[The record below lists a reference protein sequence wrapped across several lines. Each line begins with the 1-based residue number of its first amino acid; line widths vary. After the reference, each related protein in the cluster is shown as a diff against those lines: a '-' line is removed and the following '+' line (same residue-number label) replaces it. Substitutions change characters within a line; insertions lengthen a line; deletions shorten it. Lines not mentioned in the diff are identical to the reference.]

1 MHGAGYGKSDCCENP
16 DMNYLMVQ
24 TIAVRIGAVALLVMG
39 YHWYGWPGVAGAVGA
54 LVMWMLLHFTRMLQ
68 VLRRA
73 SHRPKGH
80 VESSVMLNARL
91 HPGVSLMQVVA
102 LSRSLGEL
110 RSPAGEQ
117 PEVFRW
123 TDTGQSFVECE
134 FQGGKLAS
142 WRLDRTAQALADAAP

>member
-73 SHRPKGH
+73 SHRPKGY

-134 FQGGKLAS
+134 FQGGKLAN
-142 WRLDRTAQALADAAP
+142 WRLDRPPQALTDAAP

>member
-1 MHGAGYGKSDCCENP
+1 
-16 DMNYLMVQ
+16 MNYFRVQ
-24 TIAVRIGAVALLVMG
+24 TIAVRVGAVALLVMG
-39 YHWYGWPGVAGAVGA
+39 YHSYGWPGVAGAAGA

-73 SHRPKGH
+73 ANRPKGH
-80 VESSVMLNARL
+80 VDSSVMLNARL

-102 LSRSLGEL
+102 LTRSLGEL

-134 FQGGKLAS
+134 FQGGKLAT
-142 WRLDRTAQALADAAP
+142 WRLDRPLQTLADAAP

>member
-1 MHGAGYGKSDCCENP
+1 
-16 DMNYLMVQ
+16 MNYFRVQ
-24 TIAVRIGAVALLVMG
+24 TIAVRLGAVALLVMG
-39 YHWYGWPGVAGAVGA
+39 YHWYGWPGVAGALGA
-54 LVMWMLLHFTRMLQ
+54 LVMWILLHFTRMLQ

-73 SHRPKGH
+73 ANRPKGH
-80 VESSVMLNARL
+80 VESSVMLHARL

-102 LSRSLGEL
+102 LTRSLGEL
-110 RSPAGEQ
+110 HSAAGEQ

>member
-1 MHGAGYGKSDCCENP
+1 
-16 DMNYLMVQ
+16 MNYLMVQ

-134 FQGGKLAS
+134 FQGGKLAI
-142 WRLDRTAQALADAAP
+142 WRLDRPPQALTDAAP

>member
-134 FQGGKLAS
+134 FQGGKLAN
-142 WRLDRTAQALADAAP
+142 WRLDRPPQALTDAAP

>member
-1 MHGAGYGKSDCCENP
+1 
-16 DMNYLMVQ
+16 MNYLMVQ

-134 FQGGKLAS
+134 FQGGKLAT
-142 WRLDRTAQALADAAP
+142 WRLDRPVPALADAAP

>member
-91 HPGVSLMQVVA
+91 HPGVSLIQVVA

-134 FQGGKLAS
+134 FQGGKLAN
-142 WRLDRTAQALADAAP
+142 WRLDRPPQALTDAAP

>member
-1 MHGAGYGKSDCCENP
+1 
-16 DMNYLMVQ
+16 MNYLMVQ

-134 FQGGKLAS
+134 FQGGKLAT
-142 WRLDRTAQALADAAP
+142 WRLDRPVPALRDAAP

>member
-1 MHGAGYGKSDCCENP
+1 
-16 DMNYLMVQ
+16 MNYLMVQ
-24 TIAVRIGAVALLVMG
+24 TLAVRIGAVALLVMG

-102 LSRSLGEL
+102 LTRSLGEL
-110 RSPAGEQ
+110 RSPPGEQ
-117 PEVFRW
+117 PEFFRW

-134 FQGGKLAS
+134 FQGGKLAT
-142 WRLDRTAQALADAAP
+142 WRLDRPVPALADAAP

>member
-1 MHGAGYGKSDCCENP
+1 
-16 DMNYLMVQ
+16 MNYLMVQ

-134 FQGGKLAS
+134 FQGGKLAT
-142 WRLDRTAQALADAAP
+142 WRLDRPVPAPTDAAP

>member
-1 MHGAGYGKSDCCENP
+1 
-16 DMNYLMVQ
+16 MNYLMVQ

-134 FQGGKLAS
+134 FQGGKLAT
-142 WRLDRTAQALADAAP
+142 WRLDRPVPALRDAAQ

>member
-134 FQGGKLAS
+134 FQGGKLAT
-142 WRLDRTAQALADAAP
+142 WRLDRPPQALTDAAP

>member
-1 MHGAGYGKSDCCENP
+1 
-16 DMNYLMVQ
+16 MNYLRVQ
-24 TIAVRIGAVALLVMG
+24 TIAVRVGAVALLVMG
-39 YHWYGWPGVAGAVGA
+39 YHWYGWPGVAGAAGA

-73 SHRPKGH
+73 ANRPKGH

-102 LSRSLGEL
+102 LTRSLGEL
-110 RSPAGEQ
+110 RSPANAQ

-134 FQGGKLAS
+134 FLGGKLTS
-142 WRLDRTAQALADAAP
+142 WRLHRPTQALPDTAP

>member
-1 MHGAGYGKSDCCENP
+1 
-16 DMNYLMVQ
+16 MNYFRVQ
-24 TIAVRIGAVALLVMG
+24 TIAVRLGAVALLVMG
-39 YHWYGWPGVAGAVGA
+39 YHWYGWPGVAGAAGA
-54 LVMWMLLHFTRMLQ
+54 LVMWILLHFTRMLQ

-73 SHRPKGH
+73 ANRPKGH

-102 LSRSLGEL
+102 LTRSLGEL

-134 FQGGKLAS
+134 FKGGKLAS
-142 WRLDRTAQALADAAP
+142 WRLERPLPALADAAP

>member
-1 MHGAGYGKSDCCENP
+1 
-16 DMNYLMVQ
+16 MNYLRVQ
-24 TIAVRIGAVALLVMG
+24 TIAVRVGAVALLVMG

-73 SHRPKGH
+73 ANRPKGH
-80 VESSVMLNARL
+80 VQSSVMLNARL
-91 HPGVSLMQVVA
+91 HPGVSLMQVIA
-102 LSRSLGEL
+102 LTRSLGEP
-110 RSPAGEQ
+110 RSDAGEQ

-134 FQGGKLAS
+134 FLGGKLSS
-142 WRLDRTAQALADAAP
+142 WRLNRPPEALSDTAP

>member
-1 MHGAGYGKSDCCENP
+1 
-16 DMNYLMVQ
+16 MNYFMVQ
-24 TIAVRIGAVALLVMG
+24 TIAVRIGAVAILVMG
-39 YHWYGWPGVAGAVGA
+39 YHWYGWPGVAGAAGA

-80 VESSVMLNARL
+80 VASSVMLNARL

-102 LSRSLGEL
+102 LTRSLGEL

-134 FQGGKLAS
+134 FQGGKLAT
-142 WRLDRTAQALADAAP
+142 WRLDRPLQTLADAAP

>member
-1 MHGAGYGKSDCCENP
+1 
-16 DMNYLMVQ
+16 MNYLMVQ
-24 TIAVRIGAVALLVMG
+24 TIAVRLGAVALLVMG

-73 SHRPKGH
+73 SNQPKGH
-80 VESSVMLNARL
+80 VQSSVMLNARL

-102 LSRSLGEL
+102 LTRSLGEL
-110 RSPAGEQ
+110 RSAAGEQ

-123 TDTGQSFVECE
+123 PCTGQAFVECE
-134 FQGGKLAS
+134 LHGGKLAR
-142 WRLDRTAQALADAAP
+142 WRLGLTLPALADPAP